1 MEIIDPYMMPE
12 YYMYD
17 QYHSDLTNGIQMMN
31 IVELNHQPWQ
41 PYPMISYAKEDYVQH
56 NSAPTKLNPA
66 APDFNPRNMTTSPP
80 PNWTGDNKP
89 IVYKNTS
96 EKNVM
101 KVYHDKM
108 KMPAVSMDFVIAANY
123 MLNDI
128 FGFIAPQLPRK
139 EKPKYR
145 DDKNLHASKTTHS
158 PKIHENKSSPP
169 SSVVLVKPEISYGK
183 DALMAIAKSPLCQ
196 VTPDVWPMIA
206 KQLPRLVR
214 REGPTA
220 NILIKEVR
228 AIKKQEEEQTN
239 TDKSKT
245 NE

>member
-17 QYHSDLTNGIQMMN
+17 QYHSDLTSGMHMMN
-31 IVELNHQPWQ
+31 IVELNNQPWQ
-41 PYPMISYAKEDYVQH
+41 PYPMISYAKEDYVQQ

-66 APDFNPRNMTTSPP
+66 APDFNPRNMASPP
-80 PNWTGDNKP
+80 PNWTSDNKP

-96 EKNVM
+96 EKNIM
-101 KVYHDKM
+101 KVRHDKM

-128 FGFIAPQLPRK
+128 FGFIAPQLPMK
-139 EKPKYR
+139 EKPRYR
-145 DDKNLHASKTTHS
+145 DDKNFHPSKTTPS
-158 PKIHENKSSPP
+158 PKIHENKSSSP
-169 SSVVLVKPEISYGK
+169 SSVLLVKPEISYEK

-196 VTPDVWPMIA
+196 VTPEAWPMIA

-228 AIKKQEEEQTN
+228 AIKKQEEEL
-239 TDKSKT
+239 KSIVKS
-245 NE
+245 